1 MESHLCKGSE
11 PPADPD
17 PEPNLFQESAVS
29 FIFTEKATA
38 GSLKENSI
46 FNYCR

>member
-11 PPADPD
+11 TPADPD
-17 PEPNLFQESAVS
+17 PNLFQESAVS